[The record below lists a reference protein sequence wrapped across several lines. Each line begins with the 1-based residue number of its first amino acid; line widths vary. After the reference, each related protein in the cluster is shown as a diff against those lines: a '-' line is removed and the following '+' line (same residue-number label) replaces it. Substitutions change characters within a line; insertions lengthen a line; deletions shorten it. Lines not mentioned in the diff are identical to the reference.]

1 MKGKISMFD
10 LDTIVRINNEAVQK
24 HENKVTRAADLRKR
38 LKGKIAAKKLA
49 SFTDAELENAAYY
62 LL

>member
-1 MKGKISMFD
+1 MFD
-10 LDTIVRINNEAVQK
+10 LSIIKLINNRAVEK
-24 HENKVTRAADLRKR
+24 HQSKISRAESLRKR

-49 SFTDAELENAAYY
+49 SFSNEDLENAAYY